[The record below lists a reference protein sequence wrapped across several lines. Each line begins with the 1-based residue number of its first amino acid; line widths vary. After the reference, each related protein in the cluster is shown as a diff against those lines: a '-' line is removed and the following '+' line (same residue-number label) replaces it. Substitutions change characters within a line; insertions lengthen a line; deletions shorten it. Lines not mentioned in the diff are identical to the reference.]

1 MNIQWLNSNNVEQY
15 LKDEIL
21 KMSEQEL
28 KDRFSENLQF
38 GTGGMRSIIGA
49 GMDRMNV
56 VTVRHIT
63 LGLAR
68 YLKKNNTGEIKVVI
82 GYDSRH
88 FSKEFSEEAA
98 RVLASEGIN
107 VKLFD
112 RVKPTP
118 LVSFAIRQLNCT
130 AGIMITA
137 SHNPKEYNGY
147 KVYNQNGAQ
156 LNLSESE
163 MVTKSI
169 DKIKNIIDYQFTEFE
184 EVVEKGIVS
193 YINEDFDQVYL
204 DAISSLPVTQEQKKD
219 IKIVFSASHG
229 TTGELGIK
237 VLKRF
242 GFNNIIEVE
251 EQMKPDPNF
260 SYMESANP
268 EDLVAYDLALEYAK
282 EYDGDIIII
291 TDPDGDRLGIMIR
304 TREGKYIALNGN
316 QTSALIINYLN
327 ENEKISENTIIFNTI
342 VSGQL
347 GTEIITKTKANF
359 MQTLVGFK
367 FIAEKIEENKE
378 SNFILGYEESYGY
391 LLSDVVRDKDALQ
404 ALLIVSEM
412 TNFYLNQDKYLDEV
426 LNSLYQKY
434 GYYCDETKSLE
445 FKEQGLRK
453 IEDIMK
459 YYKENDIVDFCGYQV
474 ISKVDYMKEKT
485 GLPKSNIIKFNL
497 KDIGWLVFRPS
508 GTEPKIKI
516 YLSIKGSSQLEAN
529 EILNEIYS
537 NIVTQISKI

>member
-1 MNIQWLNSNNVEQY
+1 MNNQWLNSNNVEQY

-21 KMSEQEL
+21 KMSDQEL
-28 KDRFSENLQF
+28 KDRFSANLQF

-56 VTVRHIT
+56 ITVRHIT

-68 YLKKNNTGEIKVVI
+68 YLKKNNNGEIKVVI

-118 LVSFAIRQLNCT
+118 LVSFAIRQLKCT

-147 KVYNQNGAQ
+147 KVYNKDGAQ
-156 LNLSESE
+156 LNLFESE

-169 DKIKNIIDYQFTEFE
+169 DKIKNIIDYQFSEFE
-184 EVVEKGIVS
+184 EVVKKGIVS

-204 DAISSLPVTQEQKKD
+204 DAIGSLPVTQEQKKD
-219 IKIVFSASHG
+219 VKIVFSASHG

-242 GFNNIIEVE
+242 GFNNVIEVE

-304 TREGKYIALNGN
+304 TREGRYIALNGN

-327 ENEKISENTIIFNTI
+327 ENGKITDNTIIFNTI

-347 GTEIITKTKANF
+347 GTEIIEKTKADF

-367 FIAEKIEENKE
+367 FIAEKIEENKK

-426 LNSLYQKY
+426 LDNLYQKY
-434 GYYCDETKSLE
+434 GYYCDETRSLE
-445 FKEQGLRK
+445 FKEQGITK

-459 YYKENDIVDFCGYQV
+459 YYKENEIVDFCGYQV
-474 ISKVDYMKEKT
+474 SSKIDYMMGNT

-516 YLSIKGSSQLEAN
+516 YLSIKGNSQIEAT
-529 EILNEIYS
+529 EILNKIYS
-537 NIVTQISKI
+537 DIVTQINKI